1 MRFCRCLYHAQE
13 HRTCSVL
20 WPTAPRGLSAGKNH
34 QMGNKAWF
42 GHRWPSPPYSQVWI
56 VLGELHWR
64 IWLRPE
70 RHRGTLWS
78 LHSWIQGGYL
88 QSSLKVISSS
98 HCRQRGAGTETWTS
112 LIAQRN
118 WPWPS
123 LLIFPGCRSQKEQES
138 ACRIKPLPRVLTTR
152 EQKGWRGA
160 LDTTL
165 ILTGTPWWRKS

>member
-1 MRFCRCLYHAQE
+1 MLRNIGLAQSCGPQLQGACLQGRIVRWETKHDLVIGGQALHTPRC
-13 HRTCSVL
+13 
-20 WPTAPRGLSAGKNH
+20 GLS
-34 QMGNKAWF
+34 W
-42 GHRWPSPPYSQVWI
+42 
-56 VLGELHWR
+56 GELHWR

-78 LHSWIQGGYL
+78 LHSWIQEGYL
-88 QSSLKVISSS
+88 QSSLKVISSA

-118 WPWPS
+118 WPWPF
-123 LLIFPGCRSQKEQES
+123 LLIFLGCRSQKEQES
-138 ACRIKPLPRVLTTR
+138 ACRIKPLPWVLTTR